1 MVLPVLVLLTTALCW
16 LLAVGLAQVRAVDAA
31 RETARLAARGDP
43 DAEAI
48 AAGAGIAP
56 DGSRIALARA
66 DGRVRV
72 TVTGSVG
79 MPGGVLDGLL
89 PGATVRAEA
98 VGAEEDP

>member
-43 DAEAI
+43 DAAAV
-48 AAGAGIAP
+48 AAGAAIAP
-56 DGSRIALARA
+56 DGSRIALTRA
-66 DGRVRV
+66 DGQVRV
-72 TVTGSVG
+72 TVTGAVG
-79 MPGGVLDGLL
+79 LPGGALDGLL
-89 PGATVRAEA
+89 PGARVQAEA